1 MAIQILGSGKCED
14 SITQIYA
21 FYTDPKEEFCRKSSN
36 HLVHTTN
43 IEHLNYHRPQTYW
56 APWRCE
62 RSCLTCDMSSNGLKT
77 NNKSVDK
84 NKTTEKTR
92 RVQILINL
100 YTITAT

>member
-21 FYTDPKEEFCRKSSN
+21 FYTDPKAEFCRKSSN

-43 IEHLNYHRPQTYW
+43 TEHLNYHRPQTYW

-77 NNKSVDK
+77 
-84 NKTTEKTR
+84 KTTNQWIKIKQLKKPEENK
-92 RVQILINL
+92 
-100 YTITAT
+100 Y